1 MIFPLALLD
10 REVIYAG
17 NAPAHKALLIEFPV
31 LVAVAAKPS
40 AAIIM
45 PFVGKTHRDA
55 VLAEG
60 PDFLDQAVVK
70 LTAPLARQE
79 RFDGSAPLK
88 KFRAIAPATIGRI
101 SKCDASWVARV
112 PCVFGHSYLLC
123 SGLGREGRKRRAA
136 HLGCLLYSVTTS
148 VAKRHLR
155 TMQCSKEYALIQ

>member
-31 LVAVAAKPS
+31 LVAVAAKPA

-70 LTAPLARQE
+70 LTVYRAR
-79 RFDGSAPLK
+79 F
-88 KFRAIAPATIGRI
+88 
-101 SKCDASWVARV
+101 
-112 PCVFGHSYLLC
+112 FGHKFDLSGVLHGGLLP
-123 SGLGREGRKRRAA
+123 GETRLTRAA
-136 HLGCLLYSVTTS
+136 
-148 VAKRHLR
+148 
-155 TMQCSKEYALIQ
+155 